1 MKPARPAVAVIPAA
15 MAVAVM
21 LAACG
26 GQPASTSPSS
36 PTSAAPTASPQSPP
50 AQSPGSPSP
59 SPSSRVVSFRLTYP
73 WHWPN
78 DPAMPGRV
86 THASA
91 APPVP
96 ELVRISVGTHPG
108 AGGQP
113 PYDRMAFTFN
123 RAFPSYRFAF
133 TSKLIGDASGAV
145 IPLRGSGVLKIVFTL
160 AQAHTADGTRST
172 IVSQPARNLG
182 FPRMTD
188 YAQAGDF
195 EGVLTYGIGV
205 TWPVPHANPQLPVR
219 AYEAETITPA
229 GQHQYVIA
237 IDISAGRHA

>member
-1 MKPARPAVAVIPAA
+1 MKPARPAVAGIPAA
-15 MAVAVM
+15 MAVAAL

-26 GQPASTSPSS
+26 GQSASPPPSS
-36 PTSAAPTASPQSPP
+36 PPPAAPTASPQPSPT
-50 AQSPGSPSP
+50 QSPASPSP
-59 SPSSRVVSFRLTYP
+59 SPSSRVVSFRLAYP

-78 DPAMPGRV
+78 DPAVPGRV

-108 AGGQP
+108 EGGQP
-113 PYDRMAFTFN
+113 PYDRMAFTIN
-123 RAFPSYRFAF
+123 RAFPSYHFAF

-145 IPLRGSGVLKIVFTL
+145 IPLRGPGVLKIMFTL
-160 AQAHTADGTRST
+160 AQAHTADGKRSS

-205 TWPVPHANPQLPVR
+205 TWPVPRSNPQLPVR
-219 AYEAETITPA
+219 AYETETITPA